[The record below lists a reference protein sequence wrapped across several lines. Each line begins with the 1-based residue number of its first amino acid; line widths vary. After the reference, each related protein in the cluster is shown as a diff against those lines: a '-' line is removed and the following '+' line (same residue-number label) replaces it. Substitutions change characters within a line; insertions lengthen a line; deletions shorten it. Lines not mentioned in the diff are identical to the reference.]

1 MLTILQI
8 TYISL
13 MTVPLNTP
21 MFSAVTSLAI
31 ANNGYNILSDS
42 AIRPFEDVL
51 SDSKVKGMLLYS
63 QFLYN
68 VNTAILFIILPLMV
82 GTIALIISKLK

>member
-51 SDSKVKGMLLYS
+51 SDSKVKGMLLFHHSTLDGWHYS
-63 QFLYN
+63 PHHQQSQ
-68 VNTAILFIILPLMV
+68 II
-82 GTIALIISKLK
+82 